1 MVKHV
6 IFWKLRPDC
15 DKELAAVEIRAA
27 LEGLAGNVPGLQSIF
42 VRRTYQGDWD
52 LVLDS
57 SFDDAQAERDYQD
70 HPMHVAAKEIVH
82 RYALDRVCADYVLE

>member
-27 LEGLAGNVPGLQSIF
+27 LEGLVGQIPGLLSAF

-57 SFDDAQAERDYQD
+57 EFEDAKAEEAYQTD
-70 HPMHVAAKEIVH
+70 PLHVAAKEIVH
-82 RYALDRVCADYVLE
+82 RYALDRACAD